1 MSVSGPVMLSEKLMI
16 LGVAIDVVS
25 LQSLITQI
33 CQASNQHQKLVVTY
47 ANVHT
52 LNLAYE
58 NLAFR
63 DLLNGCDIVFCD
75 GFGVKLAAQ
84 ILYRRSIERFTAPDW
99 IPQLAQEFS
108 SQNLSMFF
116 LGARPGVANRA
127 AEVICSQIPGTK
139 VVGVHHGHFNKI
151 PGSQEQQAVID
162 EINRANP
169 DLLVLGFGMPA
180 QQIWVADNLEKL
192 NVKVILIV
200 GAMFDFLSGEVTRAP
215 RWMTDHGLEW
225 LGRLV
230 TEPGRLWQRYLVGN
244 PLFLWRVFL
253 QKIG

>member
-1 MSVSGPVMLSEKLMI
+1 MFSEKLMI
-16 LGVAIDVVS
+16 LGVAIDVIS

-33 CQASNQHQKLVVTY
+33 CKASSQHQKLVVTY

-52 LNLAYE
+52 LNLAHE
-58 NLAFR
+58 DPAFR
-63 DLLNGCDIVFCD
+63 DLLNSCDIVFCD

-84 ILYRRSIERFTAPDW
+84 ILYQRVLDRFTAPDW

-108 SQNLSMFF
+108 GQNLSMYF
-116 LGARPGVANRA
+116 LGAKPGVADRA
-127 AEVICSQIPGTK
+127 AEVLCSQVPGVK
-139 VVGVHHGHFNKI
+139 IVGVHHGYFDKSH
-151 PGSQEQQAVID
+151 GSHEQQAVID
-162 EINRANP
+162 EINLVNP

-180 QQIWVADNLEKL
+180 QETWVASNLDKL
-192 NVKVILIV
+192 NVKVILMV
-200 GAMFDFLSGEVTRAP
+200 GAMFDFLSGEVGRAP

-230 TEPGRLWQRYLVGN
+230 VEPGRLWQRYLVGN
-244 PLFLWRVFL
+244 PLFLWRVLL